1 MILESKSNA
10 CTRDVGRNSVA
21 HSAAQRGRAYSADA
35 GLSPQPGPWR
45 NLLFHGQFAGPALEC
60 LNLLVRH
67 IDALRDAV
75 RRLRTR
81 APFRVDAWVVLPDH
95 MHCLWS
101 LPEGD
106 ADFPGRWRAIKIAV
120 GQVVADRRT
129 AIGGYGQTRRT
140 RYLAAPLLGA
150 HRSPSHGDS
159 ARHFD
164 YIHFNPVK
172 HGLVELPAVWPYSTF
187 RRCLASGIVSKR
199 LGGRC

>member
-21 HSAAQRGRAYSADA
+21 HSAAQRGRAYSAHA

-60 LNLLVRH
+60 SNLLVRH

-106 ADFPGRWRAIKIAV
+106 ADFPSRWRAIKIAV
-120 GQVVADRRT
+120 RQVVADRRT

-150 HRSPSHGDS
+150 HNLRPAGFRPPFRLHPFQSGQARSG
-159 ARHFD
+159 R
-164 YIHFNPVK
+164 
-172 HGLVELPAVWPYSTF
+172 
-187 RRCLASGIVSKR
+187 ASGGLALLDVSLLRCQRNVSK
-199 LGGRC
+199 